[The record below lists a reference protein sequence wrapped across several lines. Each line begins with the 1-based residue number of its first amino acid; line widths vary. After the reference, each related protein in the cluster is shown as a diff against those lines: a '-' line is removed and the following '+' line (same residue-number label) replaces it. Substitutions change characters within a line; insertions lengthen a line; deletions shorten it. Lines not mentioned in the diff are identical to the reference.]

1 MGKFCLTAIDALL
14 RSGAL
19 FARKFHEQQAEQL
32 LQRLAAHVAADDP
45 HGRHGC
51 GRHPERSTV
60 ILSAAPSS

>member
-1 MGKFCLTAIDALL
+1 MGKFCLTAINALL

-45 HGRHGC
+45 HGSDG
-51 GRHPERSTV
+51 
-60 ILSAAPSS
+60 